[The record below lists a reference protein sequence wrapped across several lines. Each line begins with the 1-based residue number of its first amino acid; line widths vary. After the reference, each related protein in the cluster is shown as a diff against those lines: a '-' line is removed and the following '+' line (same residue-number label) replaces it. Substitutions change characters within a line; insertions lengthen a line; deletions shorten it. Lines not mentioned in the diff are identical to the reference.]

1 MKGCLNSEL
10 RRLNLWRDKVLS
22 LVLLVAI
29 IVLLHPVVAN
39 EEAKRDSALTQQEID
54 QSKNTTSVPQILSE
68 HKTAFDRSVTLYTK
82 LFNAGEKELR
92 ALLIDS
98 LEIEHS
104 STRYETLFA
113 IGSRF
118 GGINPQQGIDEAN
131 ELPLHRRKPLIEGI
145 FTEWAGS
152 NLDSAVAAA
161 SNLDRDSRLTAIA
174 AIAHVRDDL
183 SDLKLQE
190 IAGDLGHP
198 DFVAQSNSKSNAIEL
213 SDDPNTAWN
222 ILVHDGLDDASQLE
236 SFVLL
241 AEAVIEQ
248 EGLDALFQLRIPFAD
263 DIRYNGW
270 FGRRSEIFGLVVDAV
285 VRNDLQNTWAYME
298 NRVTET
304 HDRSSQTSNPRVPN
318 KVSRRDR
325 AHMTN
330 VVQRLLL
337 ESWAMVDPASVID
350 RIEQLPHH
358 LHPLACE
365 HALPELVRTAP
376 ERTIELVQTLKNLG
390 AGKSRTLRL
399 IVTQWSSVDPSSALD
414 WVLSSPDIEPE
425 SLEDIIKPA
434 LYSLV
439 IESPTRALQV
449 AAQQPNSSRLEAFVI
464 NELAVANLNRAI
476 ELLPSVSQPA
486 RHLSTIWVADRAV
499 EQGEV
504 DRAMEL
510 LRQLEESSKE
520 EVRWSNLLST
530 WSRQNPVQ
538 LFERLDDLPQELRQ
552 EAAGVLDSRWTL
564 ELTQEQI
571 DHVRSIYDKSR

>member
-1 MKGCLNSEL
+1 M
-10 RRLNLWRDKVLS
+10 VF
-22 LVLLVAI
+22 LLVAI
-29 IVLLHPVVAN
+29 TLLVRPVIAN
-39 EEAKRDSALTQQEID
+39 EELKSDSALSQQEID
-54 QSKNTTSVPQILSE
+54 KSKNSTSVPQILSE
-68 HKTAFDRSVTLYTK
+68 DETAFDRNVTLYTT
-82 LFNAGEKELR
+82 LLNAGEKELR

-98 LEIEHS
+98 LDIEHS
-104 STRYETLFA
+104 SIRNETLFA

-131 ELPLHRRKPLIEGI
+131 ELPLHRRMPLIEGI
-145 FTEWAGS
+145 FTEWSGL
-152 NLDSAVAAA
+152 NLDIAVAAA

-174 AIAHVRDDL
+174 AIAKARDDL
-183 SDLKLQE
+183 SDSKLQE

-198 DFVAQSNSKSNAIEL
+198 DFVAQLNSKSNAIEL
-213 SDDPNTAWN
+213 SDDPNTAWS

-236 SFVLL
+236 SFVLI

-248 EGLDALFQLRIPFAD
+248 QGLDALFQLRVPFAD
-263 DIRYNGW
+263 DIRYNEF
-270 FGRRSEIFGLVVDAV
+270 FGRRSEIFGLIVDAV
-285 VRNDLQNTWAYME
+285 VRSDPHNTWAYIA
-298 NRVTET
+298 NGFTET
-304 HDRSSQTSNPRVPN
+304 LNRSSQISKPRIPN
-318 KVSRRDR
+318 KMSRRDR

-365 HALPELVRTAP
+365 HALPELVRTEP

-390 AGKSRTLRL
+390 ASKSRTLRL

-464 NELAVANLNRAI
+464 NELALANLDRAI
-476 ELLPSVSQPA
+476 EHLNTVSQPA
-486 RHLSTIWVADRAV
+486 LYLSTIWVANRAV

-504 DRAMEL
+504 DRAMDL
-510 LRQLEESSKE
+510 LRQLEDSSKE
-520 EVRWSNLLST
+520 EVRWSGLFST

-552 EAAGVLDSRWTL
+552 EAAGELDSRWRS

-571 DHVRSIYDKSR
+571 DHVRTLYDKSR